1 MWTRTLTLLSVLLLA
16 AQVLRTE
23 AQDRE
28 QDEVNLEAEQD
39 GWVPL
44 EKPVIVSTSPPTQ
57 VIVTG
62 SFVSRDQA
70 KCKVTVTTQEEGVHL
85 QVDCVRLEHEFSCVF
100 AGNPTACLHCL
111 NNDKVY
117 WRQIGWHLRRL
128 NRICEDSKVILNTR
142 VCSTKYPE
150 SNLKLVNSTLARK
163 TSVQGM
169 KPTPT
174 MSVKGKQPS
183 QTEPSKGKH

>member
-1 MWTRTLTLLSVLLLA
+1 MWTRTLTLLSLLLLA
-16 AQVLRTE
+16 AQGLLTE
-23 AQDRE
+23 AQSGE
-28 QDEVNLEAEQD
+28 QDDVNLEVEQD

-70 KCKVTVTTQEEGVHL
+70 KCNVTVTRQEEEVHL
-85 QVDCVRLEHEFSCVF
+85 QAHCVRLHHEFSCVF

-117 WRQIGWHLRRL
+117 WRQIGWHLRHL
-128 NRICEDSKVILNTR
+128 NRICEDSKAILNTR
-142 VCSTKYPE
+142 VCGTKYPE
-150 SNLKLVNSTLARK
+150 SSLTLLSSTLASK
-163 TSVQGM
+163 TSVQGL

-174 MSVKGKQPS
+174 VSVKEKQPS
-183 QTEPSKGKH
+183 QAEPSKDTH